1 MISQSSVAVATGCWN
16 WDRRAARTTERS
28 SISRAGGA
36 QPLYVRPGAGSRAPW
51 SPQLHATRGALPPPA
66 PSAPSAAALSIA
78 GIAMPPW
85 SRCGLGVSPL
95 SLGVVAPSLAGREGP
110 ALGGAA
116 TERGTSWVPP
126 RERTHA
132 AGVQGSLSSCNIP
145 HMKYEAKFLLIL
157 HEERGV
163 NCVLPNSSS
172 RVLQS
177 LCLQSP
183 SSFRQRLFPIFRLSS
198 LP

>member
-36 QPLYVRPGAGSRAPW
+36 QPLYARPGAGDSGAAE
-51 SPQLHATRGALPPPA
+51 PQLQPRVGPFRRQPRPPARLRSVWLPASRCHRGVGTALVCFSGVSWRGGTVPRREGGSCSRRSGRGEGHVVGSSQGTHAT
-66 PSAPSAAALSIA
+66 
-78 GIAMPPW
+78 
-85 SRCGLGVSPL
+85 
-95 SLGVVAPSLAGREGP
+95 
-110 ALGGAA
+110 
-116 TERGTSWVPP
+116 
-126 RERTHA
+126 
-132 AGVQGSLSSCNIP
+132 GVQGSLSSCNIP

-157 HEERGV
+157 HEEPGV
-163 NCVLPNSSS
+163 NCVLPNSGS

-183 SSFRQRLFPIFRLSS
+183 GSFRQRLFQIFLLFS